1 MLTLFYQRGLY
12 SLICATGSSGPQDA
26 NKGFSLRFLFVP
38 INANNYETT
47 ILLSS
52 RMDLWQIQQ

>member
-12 SLICATGSSGPQDA
+12 SFICATGSSGPQDA

-38 INANNYETT
+38 TNTNNHDKT
-47 ILLSS
+47 
-52 RMDLWQIQQ
+52 